1 MENTRKCLDYF
12 FYSVSLIV
20 TEKGIGIGIPLIAIL
35 ISPKLARHLLSQF
48 SIQLIINNYLK
59 NYTRVPRPEIQNS
72 LQIQEKGYGFPSL
85 HSSTAMALAL
95 VTNDFFKTNTNVR
108 QKSLIA
114 SCLLIGLARTHL
126 GVHTWSDVSAG
137 WTLGYMGYRAEQLI
151 LVKEGL
157 YPPWLAF
164 LITLV
169 MYTSPAKKESC
180 QHLIHSFREGLIGL
194 GTYLGTNVPEQG
206 WGLAFTQA
214 LLVLG
219 ILRVSNIDA
228 DGPHVDIYRTV
239 LKYFLS
245 SDALFR
251 ILEQL

>member
-1 MENTRKCLDYF
+1 M
-12 FYSVSLIV
+12 
-20 TEKGIGIGIPLIAIL
+20 GIGIPSIAIL
-35 ISPKLARHLLSQF
+35 LSPYLARQLLSQF

-59 NYTRVPRPEIQNS
+59 NYTRVPRPKIQNS

-95 VTNDFFKTNTNVR
+95 VANDFFNTSIIVR
-108 QKSLIA
+108 QRTVVA
-114 SCLLIGLARTHL
+114 SCLLVGLARTHL
-126 GVHTWSDVSAG
+126 GFHTWSDVSAG
-137 WTLGYMGYRAEQLI
+137 WTLGYLGYCAEQLI
-151 LVKEGL
+151 LVKAQL
-157 YPPWLAF
+157 YPHWLAF

-228 DGPHVDIYRTV
+228 DGPHADSYRTI

-245 SDALFR
+245 SGGLFR